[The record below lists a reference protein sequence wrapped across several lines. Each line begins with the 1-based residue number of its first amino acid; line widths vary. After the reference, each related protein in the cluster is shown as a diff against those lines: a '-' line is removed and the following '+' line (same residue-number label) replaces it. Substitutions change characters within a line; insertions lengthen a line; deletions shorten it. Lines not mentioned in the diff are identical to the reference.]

1 MRGLFMIPFL
11 ALVLPASAKSA
22 PAPEESW
29 GKAGV
34 SLAQY
39 RQDALDCGLKGHYL
53 DISKTDDAKAFVKA
67 SRELDAVTTGA
78 SAPAVA
84 GANGMGPS
92 TTDSSVD
99 QMVEYADQQQHIVES
114 VRPDQRFHSIKRML
128 VDTTAHCLAS
138 RGYSKF
144 RLTDEQRHQLRKL
157 KFGSEERRVYLYN
170 LGSNPVVLQRQ
181 GIAANP

>member
-1 MRGLFMIPFL
+1 MRGLLITPFL
-11 ALVLPASAKSA
+11 ALLLPASGNSA

-39 RQDALDCGLKGHYL
+39 RRDALDCALNGHYL

-78 SAPAVA
+78 SAPAVT
-84 GANGMGPS
+84 GANGMGPN
-92 TTDSSVD
+92 TTDSVD
-99 QMVEYADQQQHIVES
+99 QMVEYANQQQHIVSS
-114 VRPDQRFHSIKRML
+114 VRPEQRFHSIKRML
-128 VDTTAHCLAS
+128 VDRTGQCLAS

-144 RLTDEQRHQLRKL
+144 RLTDEQRHRLRKL
-157 KFGSEERRVYLYN
+157 KFGSEERRMYLYN
-170 LGSNPVVLQRQ
+170 LASNPAVLQIQ
-181 GIAANP
+181 GVAANP

>member
-1 MRGLFMIPFL
+1 MRGLFMIPLL
-11 ALVLPASAKSA
+11 ALVIPASANSA

-39 RQDALDCGLKGHYL
+39 RQDALDCALKGYYL
-53 DISKTDDAKAFVKA
+53 DISKSDDAKAFVKA

-84 GANGMGPS
+84 GANGMGAS

-99 QMVEYADQQQHIVES
+99 QIVEYANQQQHIVES
-114 VRPDQRFHSIKRML
+114 VRPDQRYRSIKRML
-128 VDTTAHCLAS
+128 VDRTSQCLAS

-144 RLTDEQRHQLRKL
+144 RLTEEQRHRLRKL

-170 LGSNPVVLQRQ
+170 LGSNPTVLQTQ
-181 GIAANP
+181 GVAANP

>member
-1 MRGLFMIPFL
+1 MRRLFAIPL
-11 ALVLPASAKSA
+11 LVLVVPASANAA
-22 PAPEESW
+22 PAPAESW

-67 SRELDAVTTGA
+67 SRQLDAVTTGA
-78 SAPAVA
+78 SAPAIT
-84 GANGMGPS
+84 GGNGTGPS
-92 TTDSSVD
+92 STDSVD
-99 QMVEYADQQQHIVES
+99 QMVEYANRQHRIVES
-114 VRPDQRFHSIKRML
+114 VRPEQRFHSIKRML
-128 VDTTAHCLAS
+128 VDRTGQCLAN

-144 RLTDEQRHQLRKL
+144 RLTEEQRHQLRKL
-157 KFGSEERRVYLYN
+157 KFGSDERRTYLYN
-170 LGSNPVVLQRQ
+170 LASNPGVLQTQ

>member
-1 MRGLFMIPFL
+1 MRGLLIIPL
-11 ALVLPASAKSA
+11 VALLHPASANSA

-39 RQDALDCGLKGHYL
+39 RQDALDCALKGHYL

-84 GANGMGPS
+84 GANGMGSS

-99 QMVEYADQQQHIVES
+99 QMVEYANQQQHIVES

-128 VDTTAHCLAS
+128 VDRTGQCLAN

-144 RLTDEQRHQLRKL
+144 RLTDEQRHRLRKL

-170 LGSNPVVLQRQ
+170 LGSNPTVLQSQ
-181 GIAANP
+181 GVGANL

>member
-1 MRGLFMIPFL
+1 MRRLFMIPFL
-11 ALVLPASAKSA
+11 ALVLPASANAA

-39 RQDALDCGLKGHYL
+39 RQDALDCALKGHYL

-84 GANGMGPS
+84 GANGMGSS

-99 QMVEYADQQQHIVES
+99 QMVEYANQQQHIVES

-128 VDTTAHCLAS
+128 VDRTGQCLAN

-144 RLTDEQRHQLRKL
+144 RLTDDQRHRLRKL

-170 LGSNPVVLQRQ
+170 LGSNPAVLQSQ

>member
-1 MRGLFMIPFL
+1 VRRLFAIPLL
-11 ALVLPASAKSA
+11 ALVLPTSANSA

-39 RQDALDCGLKGHYL
+39 RQDALDCALKGHYL

-67 SRELDAVTTGA
+67 SRQLDAVTTGA

-84 GANGMGPS
+84 GANGMGSS

-99 QMVEYADQQQHIVES
+99 QMVEYANRQQHIVES
-114 VRPDQRFHSIKRML
+114 VRPEQRFHSIKRML
-128 VDTTAHCLAS
+128 VDRTGQCLAN

-144 RLTDEQRHQLRKL
+144 RLTEEQRHQLRKL
-157 KFGSEERRVYLYN
+157 KFGSDERRVYLYN
-170 LGSNPVVLQRQ
+170 LGSNPAVLRTQ
-181 GIAANP
+181 GVAANP

>member
-1 MRGLFMIPFL
+1 MRGLFMIPL
-11 ALVLPASAKSA
+11 VALVLPASANSA

-39 RQDALDCGLKGHYL
+39 RQDALDCALKGHYL

-67 SRELDAVTTGA
+67 SRELDAITTGG

-84 GANGMGPS
+84 GANGMGSS

-99 QMVEYADQQQHIVES
+99 QMVEYANQQQHIVES
-114 VRPDQRFHSIKRML
+114 VRSDQRFHSIKQML
-128 VDTTAHCLAS
+128 VDGRSQCLAN

-144 RLTDEQRHQLRKL
+144 RLTDEQRHRLRNL

-170 LGSNPVVLQRQ
+170 LASNPIVLQTQ
-181 GIAANP
+181 AVTADP

>member
-1 MRGLFMIPFL
+1 MRRLFMILFL
-11 ALVLPASAKSA
+11 ALVLPASGNSA

-34 SLAQY
+34 SLAHY
-39 RQDALDCGLKGHYL
+39 RQDALDCALKGHYL

-84 GANGMGPS
+84 GANGMGSS

-99 QMVEYADQQQHIVES
+99 QMVEYANQQQHIVES
-114 VRPDQRFHSIKRML
+114 VRPDERFQSIKRML
-128 VDTTAHCLAS
+128 VDRTGQCLAN

-144 RLTDEQRHQLRKL
+144 RLTDEQRHRLRKL

-170 LGSNPVVLQRQ
+170 LGSNPTVLQSQ

>member
-1 MRGLFMIPFL
+1 MRRLFAIPL
-11 ALVLPASAKSA
+11 VALVLPASVNSA

-39 RQDALDCGLKGHYL
+39 RQDALECALKGHYL

-67 SRELDAVTTGA
+67 SRQLDAVTTGA
-78 SAPAVA
+78 SAPTTT
-84 GANGMGPS
+84 GASATGPNS
-92 TTDSSVD
+92 TNSID
-99 QMVEYADQQQHIVES
+99 QMAEYANQQQHIVDS
-114 VRPDQRFHSIKRML
+114 VRPEERFHSIKRML
-128 VDTTAHCLAS
+128 VDRTGQCLAN

-144 RLTDEQRHQLRKL
+144 RLTEEQRHQLRKL
-157 KFGSEERRVYLYN
+157 KFGSDERRTYLYN
-170 LGSNPVVLQRQ
+170 LASNPGVLQTQ

>member
-1 MRGLFMIPFL
+1 MRGLFMIPLL
-11 ALVLPASAKSA
+11 ALILPASANSA
-22 PAPEESW
+22 PAPDESW

-39 RQDALDCGLKGHYL
+39 RQDALDCALKGHYL

-67 SRELDAVTTGA
+67 SRELDAITTGA

-84 GANGMGPS
+84 GANGMGSS

-99 QMVEYADQQQHIVES
+99 QMVEYANQQQHIVES

-128 VDTTAHCLAS
+128 VDRTSQCLAS

-144 RLTDEQRHQLRKL
+144 RLTDEQRRQLRKL

-170 LGSNPVVLQRQ
+170 LGSNPAVLQSQ
-181 GIAANP
+181 SVGANP

>member
-1 MRGLFMIPFL
+1 MRRLFAIPL
-11 ALVLPASAKSA
+11 VALVLPASVNSA

-39 RQDALDCGLKGHYL
+39 RQDALECALKGHYL

-67 SRELDAVTTGA
+67 SRQLDAVTTGA
-78 SAPAVA
+78 SAPTTT
-84 GANGMGPS
+84 GASATGPNS
-92 TTDSSVD
+92 TNSID
-99 QMVEYADQQQHIVES
+99 QMAEYANQQQHIVDS
-114 VRPDQRFHSIKRML
+114 VRPEERFHNIKRML
-128 VDTTAHCLAS
+128 VDRTGQCLAN

-144 RLTDEQRHQLRKL
+144 LLTEEQRHKLRKL
-157 KFGSEERRVYLYN
+157 KFGSDERRTYLYN
-170 LGSNPVVLQRQ
+170 LASNPGVLQTQ

>member
-1 MRGLFMIPFL
+1 MRGLFMIPL
-11 ALVLPASAKSA
+11 VALVLPASANSA

-39 RQDALDCGLKGHYL
+39 RQDALDCALKGHYL

-67 SRELDAVTTGA
+67 SRELDAITTGA

-84 GANGMGPS
+84 GANGMGSS
-92 TTDSSVD
+92 TSDSSVD
-99 QMVEYADQQQHIVES
+99 QMVEYANQQQHIVES
-114 VRPDQRFHSIKRML
+114 VRPDHRFHSIKRML
-128 VDTTAHCLAS
+128 VDRTSQCLAS

-157 KFGSEERRVYLYN
+157 KFGSEERRMYLYN
-170 LGSNPVVLQRQ
+170 LGTNPAVLQTQRV
-181 GIAANP
+181 AANP

>member
-1 MRGLFMIPFL
+1 MRRLFAIPLL
-11 ALVLPASAKSA
+11 ALVLPAAATSA

-39 RQDALDCGLKGHYL
+39 RQDALECALKGHYL

-78 SAPAVA
+78 SAPTTTESSAT
-84 GANGMGPS
+84 GPE
-92 TTDSSVD
+92 TTNSID
-99 QMVEYADQQQHIVES
+99 QMAEYANQQQHIVES
-114 VRPDQRFHSIKRML
+114 VRPEQRFHSIKRML
-128 VDTTAHCLAS
+128 VDTTAQCLAS

-144 RLTDEQRHQLRKL
+144 RLTDEQRHRVRKL

-170 LGSNPVVLQRQ
+170 LGSNPVVLRSQ
-181 GIAANP
+181 GVGVNP